1 MVKVKLFATL
11 AQIARKRMVEV
22 EATTASE
29 LLEKLSQI
37 YGEEFRK
44 ELEGGMIFLVN
55 GINIEHLD
63 GLNTPLKDGDTV
75 SIFPPIGGG

>member
-1 MVKVKLFATL
+1 
-11 AQIARKRMVEV
+11 
-22 EATTASE
+22 
-29 LLEKLSQI
+29 
-37 YGEEFRK
+37 
-44 ELEGGMIFLVN
+44 VN